1 MKDQVSLGSQPQYRP
16 QAFSAQIAPAIT
28 AKVHSGKMNAMTRYA
43 VRSSVPE
50 EGTRSSGPLSRP
62 SLPSSALALS
72 TDSTEATVATSN
84 APAEITAAVTGD
96 YSRAARCV

>member
-1 MKDQVSLGSQPQYRP
+1 MKDQVSFGSQPQYRP

-50 EGTRSSGPLSRP
+50 DGTRSSGPLSHG
-62 SLPSSALALS
+62 SLPSSALDLS
-72 TDSTEATVATSN
+72 KYRTVATVATPN
-84 APAEITAAVTGD
+84 APVEITAAVTWM
-96 YSRAARCV
+96 YSQ